1 MRPRH
6 AVDARPARLDSLTGL
21 RFLAAILVVVHHTVA
36 NDVHH
41 HGLVALP
48 LLRPLATLGYTGV
61 TFFFVLSGFVLT
73 WSWAPGRR
81 RRDFWVRRVARV
93 YPLHAV
99 SWAVSIPVLISTKAA
114 IGFLPAVLSLFLLQS
129 WSTSSDVAFGM
140 NGLSWSL
147 SCEAFFYLVFPF
159 LIRRLA
165 NRSDRTLWRI
175 VAGCVVLL
183 AAVPSA
189 VYAVGGKSSIAF
201 LYYFPAYRVLEFI
214 IGICLALIVSRGWR
228 PSVANWSGPAA
239 IVLSLLITIGLS
251 RVYAH
256 VGGGEALPRAL
267 GSFVMLP
274 GYAYAIVAGAVTDVR
289 GRRSWLSSTTMVK
302 LGTWSFALY
311 MTHLLFITGVESA
324 VGASRSYTG
333 LTGYAVLAGVAICAV
348 TISALVFTWIERPA
362 ERLIRQRLSSKTRA
376 STDEARLPSS

>member
-1 MRPRH
+1 MTAEQHVISRGP
-6 AVDARPARLDSLTGL
+6 VRLDSLTGL

-73 WSWAPGRR
+73 WSWVPGRR
-81 RRDFWVRRVARV
+81 DRDFWVRRVARV
-93 YPLHAV
+93 YPLHLAG
-99 SWAVSIPVLISTKAA
+99 WAVSIPVLMSTNTA

-129 WSTSSDVAFGM
+129 WSTSSGIAFGM

-147 SCEAFFYLVFPF
+147 SCEAFFYLAFPF

-165 NRSDRTLWRI
+165 DRSDRSLRRI
-175 VAGCVVLL
+175 IGGCVVLL

-189 VYAVGGKSSIAF
+189 VYVIGGKSSIAF
-201 LYYFPAYRVLEFI
+201 LYYFPAYRVLEFV

-228 PSVANWSGPAA
+228 PSLPTWIGPAA
-239 IVLSLLITIGLS
+239 IVVSLLITIGLS
-251 RVYAH
+251 RGYAH
-256 VGGGEALPRAL
+256 SGGGAALPRAL

-274 GYAYAIVAGAVTDVR
+274 GYALAIAAGAINDVR
-289 GRRSWLSSTTMVK
+289 GRRSWLASTWMVK

-311 MTHLLFITGVESA
+311 MSHLLFITGIESA
-324 VGASRSYTG
+324 VGASKVYTG
-333 LTGYAVLAGVAICAV
+333 LAGYAVLAGIALCAV
-348 TISALVFTWIERPA
+348 TISAAVFTWIERPA
-362 ERLIRQRLSSKTRA
+362 ERFIRQRFSSR
-376 STDEARLPSS
+376 SRSSAT